1 MEESEDFIL
10 LLGRLV
16 RVNLGIVKV
25 TEQCSFNTWKWEMG
39 LECNLFYFS
48 VHLIKFEQTCLKNL
62 SEKLVW
68 FIANLLKKTKKHWVN
83 LNYIFIWDMT

>member
-39 LECNLFYFS
+39 LECNLFLSTFDL
-48 VHLIKFEQTCLKNL
+48 VWTNL
-62 SEKLVW
+62 SEKLKW
-68 FIANLLKKTKKHWVN
+68 ETSLI
-83 LNYIFIWDMT
+83 YS